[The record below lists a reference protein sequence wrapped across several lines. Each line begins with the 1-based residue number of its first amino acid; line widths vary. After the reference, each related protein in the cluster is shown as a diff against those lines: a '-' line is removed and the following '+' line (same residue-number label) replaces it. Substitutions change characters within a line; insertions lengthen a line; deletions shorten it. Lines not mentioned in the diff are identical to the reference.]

1 MSINKKEIWKYCY
14 WLDDSG
20 LSQLKKEMGEK
31 GTDMVQAEK
40 NPCEALKDEIGYSEP
55 HTWGVIC
62 KYDAEPWY
70 RASKHAGENLVV
82 SSSPLSEAYSPFLE
96 STIEHTSFDPGAL
109 PSREDLMKL
118 AKDATYLSREL
129 KGWGTFP
136 KEMGE
141 AIVKGLGEMSGKP
154 LDKFEDLLSI
164 WDAVHSN
171 FVNPKYR
178 AGKDFMNA
186 PYSVADSIH
195 IDSCCVELF
204 NLLDSKDDAM
214 LVRPCIGSVIVK
226 VLEKD
231 RYYLVRLVNPIK
243 KCGKG

>member
-1 MSINKKEIWKYCY
+1 
-14 WLDDSG
+14 
-20 LSQLKKEMGEK
+20 MGEK
-31 GTDMVQAEK
+31 GTAMVQAEK
-40 NPCEALKDEIGYSEP
+40 NPCEALKSEIGYSEP

-70 RASKHAGENLVV
+70 RASKHAGKSLVV
-82 SSSPLSEAYSPFLE
+82 SSFPLSEAYSHFLE
-96 STIEHTSFDPGAL
+96 TTIEHTLFDPGEL

-118 AKDATYLSREL
+118 AKDETYLSREL
-129 KGWGTFP
+129 EGWGAFP

-141 AIVKGLGEMSGKP
+141 AIVEGLGKMSERP

-164 WDAVHSN
+164 WNAVHSN
-171 FVNPKYR
+171 FVNPTYR
-178 AGKDFMNA
+178 AGKDFMSA

-195 IDSCCVELF
+195 IGTCCVELF

-231 RYYLVRLVNPIK
+231 RYYLVRLVNPVRK
-243 KCGKG
+243 FGQH